1 MSWFSVLKMPNPY
14 GGRWADLTGDEY
26 YRMDEKNKMNYH
38 VSMAGVYY
46 KQVKEAVKPRK
57 AGQAPPATDDQIRG
71 LRELYR
77 FHVRQGRRIRLRE
90 KYPNKKDF
98 YSLEDETDRVM
109 IKPTYDAVERIPDTT
124 KEMYDNYTREQKY
137 KYWGRLT
144 NHLRDNLGMSHPKT
158 RMSHRMRHRMESNP
172 NYAPPFEGDESSIRD
187 FLDLRNRDVSEYYD
201 FTVDEKR
208 KYHARHKSRHPS
220 GSELSTFHSRMQKRI
235 IHDNLPTYPT
245 PEAEREAEQ

>member
-1 MSWFSVLKMPNPY
+1 MTWFSVLKMPNPY

-26 YRMDEKNKMNYH
+26 YRMDDKNKMNYH

-46 KQVKEAVKPRK
+46 KQVKQAVEPRK

-77 FHVRQGRRIRLRE
+77 FHGRQGRRIRER
-90 KYPNKKDF
+90 KIRPNKKDF

-109 IKPTYDAVERIPDTT
+109 IKPTYDAVERIPLTT

-144 NHLRDNLGMSHPKT
+144 NHLKDNLGMSHPKT
-158 RMSHRMRHRMESNP
+158 RMTHRMRHRMESNP
-172 NYAPPFEGDESSIRD
+172 NYTPPFEGDESSIRD
-187 FLDLRNRDVSEYYD
+187 FLDLQNRDVSEYYD

-208 KYHARHKSRHPS
+208 KYHSRHKSRYLS
-220 GSELSTFHSRMQKRI
+220 RELTNFHSRMEKRI
-235 IHDNLPTYPT
+235 KTGSNLPTYPT
-245 PEAEREAEQ
+245 LEAEKEAEQ